1 MVRPF
6 IAAAVFATLGPL
18 SPSAQ
23 AACENLLPG
32 QADMRSPTRI
42 KTTDLAKVR
51 DIGYPDVIDSPS
63 SPFAL
68 SPDGR
73 MLAFV
78 ISRGDPAT
86 NSICSALATIPV
98 HANARARILD
108 RGGRLP
114 LFKGD
119 VRGLF
124 VTTGL
129 PEQIEPQWSPDGH
142 WIAYPKLVN
151 GVVQVVRVRADSG
164 HTEIVT
170 KSATDVDAFA
180 WSDSGSKLVYL
191 SRTGAIAEKREI
203 DREGES
209 GWRFDARVLPHQSWE
224 PQPWVKDIPKIS
236 YTVDLASGET
246 RKSTDAERALV
257 VPPTPAGYGYDT
269 VALSP
274 VGDKA
279 WTERVNGNPMSEQ
292 KLWTSTPKG
301 TRTSCDHDA
310 CRGHIVRLFW
320 EADGRSLLFVT
331 REGWNYEVT
340 ALYRWSPQT
349 GGLAKILRTRDAL
362 TGCIFA
368 GKDLICGREN
378 ATMPRL
384 IVAIDTISGR
394 SRVLFDPNPEFAR
407 FDLGKVERLRFTND
421 RGLPAW
427 ADLVL
432 PPGYD
437 GKHRLPLIV
446 ILYHS
451 RGFLRGGVGDE
462 YPIYPLAAQGFA
474 VLSIERPPY
483 VGADDPALTSFEQL
497 LTGAH
502 RDWAERRSIHSSVLN
517 AVDKAIATGMID
529 PARIG
534 ITGLSDG
541 ASTVEF
547 ALVNS
552 NRFAAAAMSSC
563 CDDLLSSMVLGGL
576 AWGNKN
582 RRLGLPPSVD
592 SDRNYWKPISLSINA
607 RAIDTPLLM
616 QLADREALM
625 ALPAIGALTEAGKPV
640 EMYVYPD
647 EYHNKWQPVHRLAV
661 YNRNIDWFNFWLRDH
676 EDPSPVKRS
685 QYARWEELRD
695 SKSEEIHQN
704 GEDKPS

>member
-1 MVRPF
+1 M
-6 IAAAVFATLGPL
+6 
-18 SPSAQ
+18 
-23 AACENLLPG
+23 
-32 QADMRSPTRI
+32 
-42 KTTDLAKVR
+42 R
-51 DIGYPDVIDSPS
+51 DIGYPDVIDGPT

-73 MLAFV
+73 TLAFV

-86 NSICSALATIPV
+86 NTICSALVTVPLDV
-98 HANARARILD
+98 RAGGRILD

-114 LFKGD
+114 IFTGNF
-119 VRGLF
+119 RGLF
-124 VTTGL
+124 VTTGF
-129 PEQIEPQWSPDGH
+129 PEQIEPEWSPDGR
-142 WIAYPKLVN
+142 WIAYRKRVN
-151 GVVQVVRVRADSG
+151 GLVQVVRVRADGGGTEVVTHSG
-164 HTEIVT
+164 
-170 KSATDVDAFA
+170 VDIDEFA
-180 WSDSGSKLVYL
+180 WSASGDKIVYL
-191 SRTGAIAEKREI
+191 ARTGAVTAKREI

-209 GWRFDARVLPHQSWE
+209 GWRFDASVLPHQSWE

-246 RKSTDAERALV
+246 RKSTEAEKALV
-257 VPPTPAGYGYDT
+257 VPPSPAGYGYES
-269 VALSP
+269 VAISP
-274 VGDKA
+274 AGAKA
-279 WTERVNGNPMSEQ
+279 WTERVNGNPMSDQ
-292 KLWTSTPKG
+292 QIWAS
-301 TRTSCDHDA
+301 RANDARARCDHAA
-310 CRGHIVRLFW
+310 CRGHIARLFW
-320 EADGRSLLFVT
+320 EADGHSLLFLAH
-331 REGWNYEVT
+331 EGWDHEET
-340 ALYRWSPQT
+340 ALYRWSPRT
-349 GGLAKILRTRDAL
+349 GALAKILRTLDAL
-362 TGCIFA
+362 TGCIFS
-368 GKDLICGREN
+368 GQELICGREN
-378 ATMPRL
+378 ATTPRRV
-384 IVAIDTISGR
+384 VAIDAASGR
-394 SRVLFDPNPEFAR
+394 SRVLFDPNPGFAR
-407 FDLGKVERLRFTND
+407 FDLGKVQRLHFAND
-421 RGLPAW
+421 RRLPAW
-427 ADLVL
+427 GDLIL

-446 ILYHS
+446 TLYHS

-502 RDWAERRSIHSSVLN
+502 RDWAERRSILSAVLKG
-517 AVDKAIATGMID
+517 VDKAIETGSID

-592 SDRNYWKPISLSINA
+592 DDRDYWRPISLSINA
-607 RAIDTPLLM
+607 RRIDTPLLM

-661 YNRNIDWFNFWLRDH
+661 YDRNIDWFDFWLREH
-676 EDPSPVKRS
+676 EDPAPGKRS

-695 SKSEEIHQN
+695 GRAAERHNS
-704 GEDKPS
+704 GEDGAG